1 MSRILTAPTPLLLL
15 LLALAAAAGCGPA
28 RAPRAP
34 AAAPS
39 IAAAPPPGVSLR
51 PPADAIL
58 GDDAVGAPRRA
69 AADHLT
75 AAEAASRQPD
85 QAAALSEYLGWDWLD
100 GSTRTWEDADETV
113 VLTARTEGAVRAFA
127 FWAADAERPPLEP
140 TGCSP
145 AVGAGLDDCR
155 V

>member
-58 GDDAVGAPRRA
+58 GDDAVGA
-69 AADHLT
+69 
-75 AAEAASRQPD
+75 
-85 QAAALSEYLGWDWLD
+85 
-100 GSTRTWEDADETV
+100 
-113 VLTARTEGAVRAFA
+113 
-127 FWAADAERPPLEP
+127 
-140 TGCSP
+140 
-145 AVGAGLDDCR
+145 GLDDCR
-155 V
+155 VGLAGGQALVVGRLGAAAFRLTCPAAAADRLAALQAASLRT